1 MYSIDACMVC
11 GEEQR
16 TIVLEYNRLIF
27 IDSMWQSDLALF
39 NYALCHGCGLVYAT
53 RRPDRKEYDFLYD
66 NFGEFLLRKP
76 NAKTFN
82 QASVP
87 AEMAAEIDS
96 AFLPWWEI
104 RLASGPQASI
114 RKRLKYD
121 LTTALD
127 FLSYLIPHVPL
138 EGAKVLHIRAKGATL
153 GDMLK
158 RLLGAKQ
165 VDLITLFPPHKY
177 LAEKYAGIRAQ
188 ACLDYEEFKIP
199 FDEKYD
205 LIIANHILLHMLDS
219 TQTFEVYR
227 AHLQEGGRL
236 FLIGELADDE
246 LFRKRKNLLAEC
258 RPFHFQQF
266 DLATVDRILRRYG
279 FEPQL
284 LVNRGE
290 GDSELI
296 GLATLKHAAA
306 ESPRIS
312 PKELDARCSMYQQWR
327 DESLLSLPKARA
339 EALYGDELKAIWER
353 VESRGGFEPD
363 KKGAPKAF
371 RPFPEANLPE
381 SELVI
386 GPALASARTKGSLQ
400 RGSIEVISKNW
411 LAASLRGTRVGNW
424 LDARLHKGIET
435 KTHAKRSKAKSHAS
449 PSKKKDQAPR
459 SANSRQS

>member
-1 MYSIDACMVC
+1 MYSINACMVC
-11 GEEQR
+11 GEERR
-16 TIVLEYNRLIF
+16 TIVSEYNRLVF
-27 IDSMWQSDLALF
+27 IDSMWQNDLACF

-53 RRPDRKEYDFLYD
+53 RRPDRKEYDYLYE

-87 AEMAAEIDS
+87 AEMAAEIDR

-104 RLASGPQASI
+104 RLASGPQTSI

-121 LTTALD
+121 LETALN
-127 FLSYLIPHVPL
+127 FLSHLIQHVPL
-138 EGAKVLHIRAKGATL
+138 EGAKVLHVRAKGATL

-158 RLLGAKQ
+158 RLLGARQ

-177 LAEKYAGIRAQ
+177 LAEKYDGIRAQ
-188 ACLDYEEFKIP
+188 ACLDYEDFKIP

-205 LIIANHILLHMLDS
+205 LIIANHILLHMLDA
-219 TQTFEVYR
+219 TETFEVYKS
-227 AHLQEGGRL
+227 HLEEGGRL

-266 DLATVDRILRRYG
+266 NAATVDRMLRRYG

-284 LVNRGE
+284 VLNRGE

-296 GLATLKHAAA
+296 ALATLKTAPA
-306 ESPRIS
+306 ESPRIDR
-312 PKELDARCSMYQQWR
+312 KELDARLSMYQEWR
-327 DESLLSLPKARA
+327 EESLLSLPKARA

-353 VESRGGFEPD
+353 VESRGGFETS
-363 KKGAPKAF
+363 KRGTPKAF
-371 RPFPEANLPE
+371 RPFPEANLSE
-381 SELVI
+381 SDLVI
-386 GPALASARTKGSLQ
+386 APAFVGSGKAARS
-400 RGSIEVISKNW
+400 W
-411 LAASLRGTRVGNW
+411 LGASLRTRLGSWLGARPQQECEPGTY
-424 LDARLHKGIET
+424 
-435 KTHAKRSKAKSHAS
+435 AKPSKAKNHVK
-449 PSKKKDQAPR
+449 PGKTKDRAR
-459 SANSRQS
+459 RAANSRQA